1 MVQKYLFANLGK
13 FSKNN
18 SVLHSQGM
26 HIYNN
31 YADIVSSLKFHHSF
45 SPGIQID
52 NQLSFNEH
60 INNICKLAVNYLNA
74 PLKLNLL
81 LRLGRIQ

>member
-1 MVQKYLFANLGK
+1 MVQKYLFDNLGK

-18 SVLHSQGM
+18 SVPQSQGM

-31 YADIVSSLKFHHSF
+31 YVDIVSSLKFHHSF
-45 SPGIQID
+45 SPGVQID

-60 INNICKLAVNYLNA
+60 INHICKLPVNYLNA
-74 PLKLNLL
+74 TLKMNLL
-81 LRLGRIQ
+81 LRLGSIQ

>member
-1 MVQKYLFANLGK
+1 MVQKYLFDNLGK

-18 SVLHSQGM
+18 SVPQSQGM

-31 YADIVSSLKFHHSF
+31 YVDIVSSLKF
-45 SPGIQID
+45 QID

-60 INNICKLAVNYLNA
+60 INHICKLPVNYLNA
-74 PLKLNLL
+74 TLKMNLL
-81 LRLGRIQ
+81 LRLGSIQ